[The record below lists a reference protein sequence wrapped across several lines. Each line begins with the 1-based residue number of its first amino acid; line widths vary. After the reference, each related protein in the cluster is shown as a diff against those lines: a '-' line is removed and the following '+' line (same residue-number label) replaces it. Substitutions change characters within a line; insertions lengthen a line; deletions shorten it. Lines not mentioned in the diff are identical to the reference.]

1 MNRTKK
7 LMRSVTASVLLIA
20 PSRYHEVARD
30 NVNDKDNSTAVES
43 DGVAWPISG
52 VSLAAVQNSASKE
65 GLEVKKA
72 AEAVLERLKD
82 KRISDAKSL
91 DVLTKELPMFDRHTV
106 EEALDML
113 RDQGKIQRTGSGTKD
128 DPYRYYGRTEH
139 GN

>member
-7 LMRSVTASVLLIA
+7 LMTSVTASVFLIS

-30 NVNDKDNSTAVES
+30 NVNDEDNSTAVES

-52 VSLAAVQNSASKE
+52 ALALAQSSTSKE
-65 GLEVKKA
+65 SLEVKKT

-82 KRISDAKSL
+82 KRIQDAKSL
-91 DVLTKELPMFDRHTV
+91 DVLTKELPKFDRKTV

-113 RDQGKIQRTGSGTKD
+113 RDQGKIQRTGSGTKE
-128 DPYRYYGRTEH
+128 DPYRYFRRVEH
-139 GN
+139 GD